1 MKSNYFLYGAR
12 SAMPIV
18 LGYVPL
24 GFAFGVLA
32 VDSGL
37 TIFEA
42 TLMSLLCITG
52 SGQYIAASM
61 LSLGASTLSILLTI
75 LLINLRYLLMSASLA
90 TTHMRNWRTGLL
102 GLISFWI
109 TDETYAVSI
118 MKLKNEELKP
128 AFFFGL
134 DLPSHGSWVFSSFL
148 GAAVGNLISNPEALG
163 LNFALTAMFISLL
176 MILVT
181 ERLMVMVAT
190 LAGFV
195 SILLAAGLHM
205 KGNIIIAAVLAATL
219 GVMLEKWITKKS
231 SL

>member
-1 MKSNYFLYGAR
+1 MKSKYFLYGAR

-32 VDSGL
+32 VDSDL
-37 TIFEA
+37 TVFEA

-61 LSLGASTLSILLTI
+61 LSLGASTLSILGTT

-90 TTHMRNWRTGLL
+90 TTHIRNWRTGLL
-102 GLISFWI
+102 GIISFWI

-134 DLPSHGSWVFSSFL
+134 DLPSHVSWVFSSFL
-148 GAAVGNLISNPEALG
+148 GATVGNLISNPEALG

-181 ERLMVMVAT
+181 ERLMVIVSV
-190 LAGFV
+190 LAGAV
-195 SILLAAGLHM
+195 SILFVVSLHM

-219 GVMLEKWITKKS
+219 GVMIEKWITKKS